1 MSQLKKPDFLNEF
14 RLGLVVYGGV
24 SLAIYMNG
32 VCQEFFNA
40 VRGRGIYKI
49 IKALTN
55 SDIVVDIISGT
66 SAGGVNGVLL
76 SYALTNSNESYAE
89 GKVIEF
95 KDFAKIW
102 RDSGS
107 IYELLRKPGKNRE
120 NADSILD
127 GDYYQ
132 NALANALNLAQP
144 ESPRAENDWYSP
156 FSELDLFVTGT
167 DIEGKV
173 NQTFDNTGK
182 AIEIKNNRA
191 VFELGYRESIEDK
204 NPFNYGDEVLRNAL
218 AKLCRIT
225 SCFPVAFPVVEVQ
238 VKNRESEDAFLTQWG
253 KLDNRGFAKDNIYFV
268 DGGVLDNRPFS
279 YTIRQIYSRT
289 ANRPVHRKLLYID
302 PTPDSFLN
310 TDSKPSSSG
319 TENSSQKKPN
329 IWQSALYSLVDLP
342 RYESITTDL
351 EEIKE
356 HNNRVNR
363 YKLLR
368 SSVEREL
375 NDRDIDRQLDSLND
389 IDQEQHNSSEESTYL
404 RCRLI
409 ALRDEILRLI
419 LQTDIAGSNS
429 NQDERLQRAASVF
442 VVNIQDSDDNLEDRE
457 KILNQLAKE
466 IRNLDVYYALRK
478 NFYFSEQIHRLMM
491 QKDIIEFHK
500 LNKLSKKIS
509 LQIKRLK
516 ITQNV
521 LKELFSLPIISQVF
535 DAIWDK
541 SKKKV
546 EGIEEI
552 KTLWCKS
559 EGKIK
564 DKQKDRYCVIKYIL
578 CLHRFLLDSDG
589 KELDAKFFS
598 LNWDDTKKDNS
609 EEDKYNKLYDAEDIE
624 NFKKFKIALE
634 NRIKP
639 LRPSKSQNTTQEQ
652 YKYLQEHILSQEKYY
667 QFDGKENYTDFYKS
681 FLKKI
686 DLESE
691 RIIGENAMEN
701 LSKKSKNFP
710 LIDQRLYPYQ
720 YLSDLHETN
729 LIEIIRISPNDAK
742 LGLGKYFTQVEKLAG
757 DQLRAFGGF
766 FKKSWRSNDI
776 LWGRLDGLNRITEA
790 LITPET
796 IKSFSSLVSHEVSEI
811 QEKNPTYSNED
822 YFKDLVEE
830 SFPKIK
836 EQEKTTLISGLKKI
850 FDETENKNTDQEN
863 FKEFLKEFVDHL
875 VLLGH
880 QAILREDLSTVFED
894 ALTEQLDWNQQSV
907 LTDLRAFEYRR
918 VVPRSKE
925 NSPQLEALGK
935 IDQYLYE
942 LAAGKSSQPPQAPQA
957 LKDFIDN
964 QEKLKE
970 LLETAYPS
978 LKDKDNQDD
987 SSVLTRYFQKFHQ
1000 NLSSRFKVSL
1010 EDLYRLLSLLY
1021 SVGDEEPKS
1030 TSGET
1035 EVQKSIKN
1043 INAQLD
1049 KVINILKS
1057 KPEYGVV
1064 SGKFDRA
1071 VTPFA
1076 IQSLA
1081 QAPIK
1086 ELMEGEELETYFRR
1100 FYKVASEDLS
1110 KGDIPAFIL
1119 DDTIAQ
1125 VGLIFRDILDS
1136 EPTGETVRRNPLYQI
1151 ANKGLQAYYKFT
1163 QWNNSSVYRGNFWSW
1178 PLVKQLLGLAVFL
1191 IGVGGIAYL
1200 LNPLPRFLLQGLLSL
1215 GIILGLWAIALFLTS
1230 KKWQDR
1236 KPKNNN

>member
-102 RDSGS
+102 RDNGS
-107 IYELLRKPGKNRE
+107 IYDLLRRPGKNRE

-132 NALANALNLAQP
+132 SALANALNLAQP

-173 NQTFDNTGK
+173 YQTFDNTGK
-182 AIEIKNNRA
+182 VIEIKNNRA
-191 VFELGYRESIEDK
+191 VFELGYRESIKDK
-204 NPFNYGDEVLRNAL
+204 NPFKYNDEVLRDAL

-253 KLDNRGFAKDNIYFV
+253 KLDNREFAKDNIYFV

-289 ANRPVHRKLLYID
+289 ANRPAHRKLLYID

-310 TDSKPSSSG
+310 TDSKPGSSG
-319 TENSSQKKPN
+319 TENSSPKKPN

-342 RYESITTDL
+342 RYESIATDL

-356 HNNRVNR
+356 HNNRVKR

-375 NDRDIDRQLDSLND
+375 DSLHD
-389 IDQEQHNSSEESTYL
+389 LIDGKLKSLVDSKEEQDDSSEKKTYL

-409 ALRDEILRLI
+409 ALRDRILPLI
-419 LQTDIAGSNS
+419 LQTDITGSNN
-429 NQDERLQRAASVF
+429 NQDERLQKAASVF
-442 VVNIQDSDDNLEDRE
+442 LVNTQDPDNKLKGRED
-457 KILNQLAKE
+457 ILNQLGKE
-466 IRNLDVYYALRK
+466 IWDLDVYYALRK
-478 NFYFSEQIHRLMM
+478 NFYFSEQIHRVM
-491 QKDIIEFHK
+491 QKHIYEFDKLHK
-500 LNKLSKKIS
+500 LAKKIS
-509 LQIKRLK
+509 LQIERLK
-516 ITQNV
+516 IIQNS
-521 LKELFSLPIISQVF
+521 LEKLFSLPIIGQVF
-535 DAIWDK
+535 DAIWDSSQK
-541 SKKKV
+541 MYSDSKVAVIKGDIEHIKK
-546 EGIEEI
+546 EYWCIDKKIEP
-552 KTLWCKS
+552 
-559 EGKIK
+559 
-564 DKQKDRYCVIKYIL
+564 DHKDRYCVIKYLL
-578 CLHRFLLDSDG
+578 CLHRFLLDNDG
-589 KELDAKFFS
+589 LDLKFFS
-598 LNWDDTKKDNS
+598 LNWDDT
-609 EEDKYNKLYDAEDIE
+609 EEDENKEDTRHKSCNAEDIDNLEKLKEVLDKRIE
-624 NFKKFKIALE
+624 NLHPDQQE
-634 NRIKP
+634 NPNQKAY
-639 LRPSKSQNTTQEQ
+639 E
-652 YKYLQEHILSQEKYY
+652 YLKEHILKEKKYY
-667 QFDGKENYTDFYKS
+667 EFDVKENDTDVYKS
-681 FLKKI
+681 FLKTI

-691 RIIGENAMEN
+691 KIIGKNALEY
-701 LSKKSKNFP
+701 LSKKNKIFP

-720 YLSDLHETN
+720 YLSDLHEIN

-742 LGLGKYFTQVEKLAG
+742 LGMGKYFTQVEKLAG

-776 LWGRLDGLNRITEA
+776 LWGRLDGLNRIIEA

-796 IKSFSSLVSHEVSEI
+796 IKSFSLLVSREVKEHKVENSAYSE
-811 QEKNPTYSNED
+811 ED
-822 YFKDLVEE
+822 YFKTLVEE
-830 SFPKIK
+830 SFPEIK

-850 FDETENKNTDQEN
+850 FDGSGNTDQEN
-863 FKEFLKEFVDHL
+863 FKEFLKKFLNDL
-875 VLLGH
+875 VMLGH

-894 ALTEQLDWNQQSV
+894 ALTEQLDWNQQAV
-907 LTDLRAFEYRR
+907 LTDLRALEYKR
-918 VVPRSKE
+918 VVPRSNG
-925 NSPQLEALGK
+925 NSPQLKELGK

-942 LAAGKSSQPPQAPQA
+942 LSEGKSSQPPKVPPA
-957 LKDFIDN
+957 LDGFIDN
-964 QEKLKE
+964 QEKLKD

-978 LKDKDNQDD
+978 LKDNQDD
-987 SSVLTRYFQKFHQ
+987 SSDLTRYFQTFHK
-1000 NLSSRFKVSL
+1000 NLSSRYKVSL
-1010 EDLYRLLSLLY
+1010 EELYRLLELLY
-1021 SVGDEEPKS
+1021 LVGGKEQKSPSVSPS
-1030 TSGET
+1030 
-1035 EVQKSIKN
+1035 VQESIKN

-1049 KVINILKS
+1049 KVIKILKS

-1064 SGKFDRA
+1064 SGKFDKA

-1086 ELMEGEELETYFRR
+1086 ELMEGKDLENYFRR
-1100 FYKVASEDLS
+1100 SYKVASEDLS
-1110 KGDIPAFIL
+1110 RDIPAFIL

-1136 EPTGETVRRNPLYQI
+1136 EPTGEKVRQNPLYQVV
-1151 ANKGLQAYYKFT
+1151 NKGLQAYYQFT

-1215 GIILGLWAIALFLTS
+1215 GIILGLWAIALSFIS
-1230 KKWQDR
+1230 KK
-1236 KPKNNN
+1236 